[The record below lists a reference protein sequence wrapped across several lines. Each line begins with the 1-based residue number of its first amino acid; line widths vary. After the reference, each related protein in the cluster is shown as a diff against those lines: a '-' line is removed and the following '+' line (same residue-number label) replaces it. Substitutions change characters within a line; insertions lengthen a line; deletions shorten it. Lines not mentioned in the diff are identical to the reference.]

1 MKRATS
7 KATVSNLRAYKR
19 KAAGFREKPEILQ
32 EASGD
37 DAVALL
43 DVQNPDIIFTHFVVR
58 RSNFKEVME
67 QIEKNFDIETIDAQ
81 SVKLYQRDTDLEKHL
96 KKDRHSNLYGLD
108 LSPRVFVAQINA
120 ILKSDQ
126 NESPSKESII
136 RIENLMINTTR
147 HQVFLSG
154 KQINVTK
161 TEFKTL
167 HFLAQRPG
175 WAFTRAEILH
185 GIHGVRYYVGQRTV
199 NVCIRQLRK
208 KLGDAGHY
216 IETVRDVGYRMK
228 DLGN

>member
-1 MKRATS
+1 MKKANS
-7 KATVSNLRAYKR
+7 KGNVSNLRAYER
-19 KAAGFREKPEILQ
+19 KAAGLQEESNVLQ

-37 DAVALL
+37 DAIALL
-43 DVQNPDIIFTHFVVR
+43 DVQNPDIISTHFVVR
-58 RSNFKEVME
+58 RSNFKETMARIE
-67 QIEKNFDIETIDAQ
+67 QIFDIETIDARA
-81 SVKLYQRDTDLEKHL
+81 VKVGPGDTGF
-96 KKDRHSNLYGLD
+96 KKQPENDRLSNLFELD
-108 LSPRVFVAQINA
+108 LSPRVFVANINA
-120 ILKSDQ
+120 TLKS
-126 NESPSKESII
+126 ERYATPSKESVI
-136 RIENLMINTTR
+136 RIENLLINTTR

-154 KQINVTK
+154 KQINMTK

-185 GIHGVRYYVGQRTV
+185 GIHGVEYYVGTRTV

-228 DLGN
+228 DFEG